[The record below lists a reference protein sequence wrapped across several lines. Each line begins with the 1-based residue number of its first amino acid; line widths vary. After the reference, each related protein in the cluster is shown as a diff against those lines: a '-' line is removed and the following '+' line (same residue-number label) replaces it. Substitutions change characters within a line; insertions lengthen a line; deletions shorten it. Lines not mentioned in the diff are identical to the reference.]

1 MKSFKKWAVILLV
14 FWGIWKI
21 FFFLLKDVLFAVL
34 TFPDPYANILQ
45 MVGMG
50 MILLLS
56 LIFTALLVKD
66 SAR

>member
-21 FFFLLKDVLFAVL
+21 FFFLLNDVLFAVL

-66 SAR
+66 SA